1 MKTSTLTYAIGA
13 VQFAF
18 GIIGLVTGWIDA
30 GTATTLIATGAG
42 IFGITHQNTT
52 LGNSLGKAV

>member
-18 GIIGLVTGWIDA
+18 GIIGLLTGWVDMGA
-30 GTATTLIATGAG
+30 AVSLMATGAAV
-42 IFGITHQNTT
+42 FGITRQNVK
-52 LGNSLGKAV
+52 LGNAFGHSV